1 MKVSK
6 THQPIVIPVRSKN
19 TWAAPYTLSL
29 LIKRANYLAAQEK
42 STNNSVSTNS
52 YD

>member
-1 MKVSK
+1 MKISK
-6 THQPIVIPVRSKN
+6 IHQPIVIPVRSTN
-19 TWAAPYTLSL
+19 TRAAPYTLSL

-42 STNNSVSTNS
+42 STNNSVSTTS